1 MSRVTG
7 ARILA
12 EALQREG
19 VQVVFH
25 LTGAPNIELTA
36 HCERLGMRLY
46 TVRHEQAAAAAAKGY
61 ARVSGRP
68 GVCLAP
74 AGPAVANMLPGI
86 ADAFHEQVPLIA
98 LGGSSP
104 LNQRG
109 HGAFQEMDQVALVAP
124 AAKATFQATRPEQL
138 PRLLRDAFRVASA
151 VAPGPAYL
159 DLPGDV
165 LAGKLEADRVQHPPR
180 PAPPSRPRADP
191 AAVERAVERLARA
204 RRPLVVTGS
213 GILWSGAGEALRAFI
228 DATGIPFF
236 TTPQGRGAVPE
247 DHPRSFPAARTLAF
261 READVVLAVGTRA
274 NFIVSY
280 FMPPRWSPDLELL
293 AVNLDESELG
303 SSRPPAVG
311 MLADARAALEQF
323 AEAARGRF
331 DAGSETPWIERLRRK
346 TAESDE
352 RQREAMQSGARPIHP
367 LRLMAEIRSWLDRD
381 AVLVEDGHDTLGFCR
396 HTLHTHVLG
405 HRMNPGVLGNV
416 GVGVPVALGA
426 KAARPD
432 TQVVLV
438 SGDSAFG
445 WNGMEMASCCLQN
458 LPIVVVVLNN
468 AGITARSRE
477 APMMPGQDLGHVDYQ
492 KVCEAFGGHGERV
505 EDPAEIRPALERA
518 MASGRPSVV
527 NVIVD
532 PFVPSA
538 THVGFAGVMS
548 ESYGR

>member
-1 MSRVTG
+1 M
-7 ARILA
+7 
-12 EALQREG
+12 
-19 VQVVFH
+19 
-25 LTGAPNIELTA
+25 
-36 HCERLGMRLY
+36 
-46 TVRHEQAAAAAAKGY
+46 
-61 ARVSGRP
+61 
-68 GVCLAP
+68 
-74 AGPAVANMLPGI
+74 
-86 ADAFHEQVPLIA
+86 
-98 LGGSSP
+98 
-104 LNQRG
+104 
-109 HGAFQEMDQVALVAP
+109 
-124 AAKATFQATRPEQL
+124 
-138 PRLLRDAFRVASA
+138 
-151 VAPGPAYL
+151 
-159 DLPGDV
+159 
-165 LAGKLEADRVQHPPR
+165 
-180 PAPPSRPRADP
+180 
-191 AAVERAVERLARA
+191 
-204 RRPLVVTGS
+204 VTGS
-213 GILWSGAGEALRAFI
+213 GILWAGAGEALRAFI

-311 MLADARAALEQF
+311 MLADARAALEQL

-352 RQREAMQSGARPIHP
+352 RQREAMQSGACPIHP
-367 LRLMAEIRSWLDRD
+367 LRLMAEIRAWLDRD

-445 WNGMEMASCCLQN
+445 WNGMEMASCCLQD

-492 KVCEAFGGHGERV
+492 RVCEAFGGHGERV

-518 MASGRPSVV
+518 MASGRPAVV

-548 ESYGR
+548 ESYSR